1 MSVVCT
7 APTDATDLLAEVQS
21 GDLGGLPAAPEQS
34 GQVPGPAEPEE
45 AQGQPHQHG
54 LLQAHGQVG
63 LRRVQKGRVLR
74 NTSQEDSDSL
84 IENAHASVADS
95 IYYINSIYKY
105 NCLKVNGRIKQLY
118 RIKRYTLN

>member
-84 IENAHASVADS
+84 IENAHVSVAICS
-95 IYYINSIYKY
+95 RQYILYKQY
-105 NCLKVNGRIKQLY
+105 IQIQLSKGQWENKAA
-118 RIKRYTLN
+118 I